1 MDTIQYTCKYYLAKK
16 TQIGKSQEKEWNS
29 CKLSKGYNNALFFSV
44 LTIDSNEWWV
54 YIYIYIPWWLSIIW
68 AVLNTFAIP
77 YEEDTVIFVDVGT
90 DCMEVVVSVDNV
102 SVLLVARDV
111 RDV

>member
-44 LTIDSNEWWV
+44 LTIDSNEW
-54 YIYIYIPWWLSIIW
+54 
-68 AVLNTFAIP
+68 
-77 YEEDTVIFVDVGT
+77 
-90 DCMEVVVSVDNV
+90 
-102 SVLLVARDV
+102 
-111 RDV
+111 